1 MSMELIQELQQKTD
15 ELNISVRHLRK
26 SGTAYAEA
34 ERDYKVALR
43 QQALKMR
50 DDGEAVGMI
59 TLTIYGVPEIANLR
73 MKRDIAEA
81 VYKANQEAINSIK
94 LQIRILGEV
103 IQREWTNESA

>member
-1 MSMELIQELQQKTD
+1 MIQDLQQKSE
-15 ELNISVRHLRK
+15 ELRVSVRHLRK
-26 SGTAYAEA
+26 TGTAFAEA

-50 DDGEAVGMI
+50 EDGEAIGMI
-59 TLTIYGVPEIANLR
+59 TLTIYGVPEIATLR

-94 LQIRILGEV
+94 LQIRILSEQ
-103 IQREWTNESA
+103 INREWVNESA